1 MNIVEYRVKERIGKV
16 TLNRPE
22 KRNALSQE
30 MVEGLKQAFDRAAKD
45 DQVKVI
51 VLNAAGEA
59 FCAGADLA
67 YLQQLQNF
75 SFEENLADSNQLKA
89 LFLDIYTHPKVVIAQ
104 VQGHALAGGCGLA
117 SICDWVFAV
126 PEAKFGYTEVRI
138 GFIPALVSVFLLR
151 KMGEGAARELL
162 LGGELISA
170 ERAQAIGLINR
181 VVPADNLEVEVNDF
195 ASRLI
200 SSNSA
205 ESMKLTKKLIAEVQ
219 AMTLTQALQHAAES
233 NAHARGTTDCKRGI
247 EAFLNK
253 EKIIW

>member
-1 MNIVEYRVKERIGKV
+1 MNMVEYTVKERIGRI
-16 TLNRPE
+16 TLNRPD
-22 KRNALSQE
+22 KRNALSPE

-51 VLNAAGEA
+51 VLNAMGEA

-75 SFEENLADSNQLKA
+75 SFEENLTDSNQLKE
-89 LFLDIYTHPKVVIAQ
+89 LFVNIYKHPKVVIAQ

-151 KMGEGAARELL
+151 KLGEGAARELL
-162 LGGELISA
+162 LGGELIA
-170 ERAQAIGLINR
+170 ADRALAIGLINR
-181 VVPADNLEVEVNDF
+181 VVAADKLEVEVNDF

-200 SSNSA
+200 ASNSA
-205 ESMKLTKKLIAEVQ
+205 DSMKLTKKLIAEVQ
-219 AMTLTQALQHAAES
+219 GMTLTQALQHAAES
-233 NAHARGTTDCKRGI
+233 NAHARGTNDCKRGI